1 LDCEQKAKESLRAVL
16 GQSQERG
23 TSADTYGA
31 LLLQALQPGELV
43 QGTAGKIFESI
54 KGSAGEEQKISPQGL
69 SSWLRKAAPVA
80 RGFKIKQHYDRYL
93 KQWVFDVSRDENSV

>member
-1 LDCEQKAKESLRAVL
+1 LCAVL

-31 LLLQALQPGELV
+31 LLLQALSPGELV
-43 QGTAGKIFESI
+43 RGTAGKIFESI
-54 KGSAGEEQKISPQGL
+54 KTISSEEQNISPQGL

-93 KQWVFDVSRDENSV
+93 KQWVFDVSRDANSI